1 MINIYYTA
9 TEGRRNANGHTRTK
23 GTVYKIGDK
32 SGTDA
37 LINIGDYSHMSG
49 GAGIEASILQVC
61 ERNGIDTNGGYFGN
75 YHNTINLIQ
84 L

>member
-23 GTVYKIGDK
+23 GTVYK
-32 SGTDA
+32 SVTDV